1 MNHEASSHR
10 WSVAP
15 AQRAL
20 DHEPLDP
27 DIRAAFVR
35 VVARLHVE
43 AGALARRMADAG
55 TIELVEREGGAQI
68 LYRVHHG
75 EDCGEGAHRL
85 IGDFDLHL
93 THDGRVAIH
102 MRIRGDVPPAELLDF
117 DRATADHFRT
127 RLRAFE
133 IGCRRIPA
141 ASAA

>member
-1 MNHEASSHR
+1 MPHDALSHR

-20 DHEPLDP
+20 DHEPLDSG
-27 DIRAAFVR
+27 IRAAFAQ
-35 VVARLHVE
+35 VVARLQVE

-55 TIELVEREGGAQI
+55 TVELVEREGGAQV
-68 LYRVHHG
+68 LYRAHHG
-75 EDCGEGAHRL
+75 EDCGEGSHRL

-102 MRIRGDVPPAELLDF
+102 MRIRGDVPPAEILDF
-117 DRATADHFRT
+117 DRATADHFRN

-133 IGCRRIPA
+133 SGCRHAPA
-141 ASAA
+141 ANAA